1 MSNEKIDNR
10 LISLIEYK
18 MNSNKRFKELEEKTG
33 IAANRWQ
40 SVWHGRQ
47 RAMPDMIEIIC
58 RIFPEYAFWLTTGIT
73 DSDHGHISPT
83 TDPVQDIRIPLSDE
97 KLKLRHFT
105 KKRLRT
111 AARDYFI
118 VKLKIKD
125 LPNWADAN
133 DDKER
138 CRLQFE
144 LLDLLRELDVLEEI
158 RVQQERTLTKL
169 EEEAIRKMTGENGFD
184 DAARTV
190 AQKRIDNERQLDMKS
205 SGYTPPE
212 YPDLPI

>member
-47 RAMPDMIEIIC
+47 RAMPDMIEVIC

-73 DSDHGHISPT
+73 DSDHGHISPK
-83 TDPVQDIRIPLSDE
+83 TDPIQDIRIPLSDE
-97 KLKLRHFT
+97 KLKLRYFT

-118 VKLKIKD
+118 ARLKIKD

-133 DDKER
+133 DDEER
-138 CRLQFE
+138 DRLQSE
-144 LLDLLRELDVLEEI
+144 LLYLLTELDVLEEI

-169 EEEAIRKMTGENGFD
+169 EEEAIRKMTDENGFD
-184 DAARTV
+184 DSARTI
-190 AQKRIDNERQLDMKS
+190 AQKRIENERQIDMKS
-205 SGYTPPE
+205 SGYAPPE